1 MLKMDSIIEKFQE
14 LLDFTNLEL
23 ERCPWIKEL
32 TFPQIMNELKS
43 EVREIEE
50 AKDPEEL
57 SSELGDLFRDV
68 LLAIIVAHR
77 DLGAR
82 PLEQVIGLIHEK
94 IKRRKPW
101 VLEGRTVTKE
111 EAERIWDE
119 VKRIEGHSTH

>member
-1 MLKMDSIIEKFQE
+1 MDSIIEKFQE

-101 VLEGRTVTKE
+101 VLEGRSVTKE

>member
-1 MLKMDSIIEKFQE
+1 MDSIIEKFQE

-77 DLGAR
+77 DLGSR

-101 VLEGRTVTKE
+101 VLEGRSVTKE